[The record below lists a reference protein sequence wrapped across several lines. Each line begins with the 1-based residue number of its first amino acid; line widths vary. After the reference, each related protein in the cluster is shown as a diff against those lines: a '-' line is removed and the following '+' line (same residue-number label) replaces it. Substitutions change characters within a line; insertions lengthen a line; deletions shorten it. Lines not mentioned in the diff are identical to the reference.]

1 MPHSAYHRPRS
12 LQAGRRTCNRYFPAF
27 IKYVTIRG
35 ARRHF
40 PMRNYALSFLL
51 GDGGSLNRY
60 TWRDL
65 RRSDYQRVFLSR
77 TKGCKCQY
85 TNALGAIYQLTI
97 PDVRS
102 HHPLRRIF
110 ARKVATQVAS
120 KHARMHLSS
129 STPATS
135 SSFPRTHAVGILIV
149 TPAAPVCLLPF
160 NSMAYVITLAN
171 FKGGVGKST
180 IAVNLSDAL
189 ATDLDSKVLLVDADP
204 RKGSLK
210 WFKRREQDSLPFDL
224 TACDD
229 PRLYALV
236 PPIVKRGGYEYTLID
251 TPAGGSAIT
260 RAGIVIADLVVVP
273 VQPSL
278 ADFDFAEELMPVL
291 QEVATMHPLEV
302 AVIISR
308 RKSGRNSFS
317 EEASRVAKQFFEA
330 PGISLRVFESEIYER
345 LDIQKSY
352 AKGVTV
358 REHSKRSKSAG
369 EFNELMK
376 EVVTCLRSQ
385 PAEV

>member
-1 MPHSAYHRPRS
+1 M
-12 LQAGRRTCNRYFPAF
+12 
-27 IKYVTIRG
+27 
-35 ARRHF
+35 
-40 PMRNYALSFLL
+40 
-51 GDGGSLNRY
+51 
-60 TWRDL
+60 
-65 RRSDYQRVFLSR
+65 
-77 TKGCKCQY
+77 
-85 TNALGAIYQLTI
+85 
-97 PDVRS
+97 
-102 HHPLRRIF
+102 
-110 ARKVATQVAS
+110 
-120 KHARMHLSS
+120 
-129 STPATS
+129 
-135 SSFPRTHAVGILIV
+135 
-149 TPAAPVCLLPF
+149 
-160 NSMAYVITLAN
+160 
-171 FKGGVGKST
+171 
-180 IAVNLSDAL
+180 
-189 ATDLDSKVLLVDADP
+189 
-204 RKGSLK
+204 
-210 WFKRREQDSLPFDL
+210 
-224 TACDD
+224 
-229 PRLYALV
+229 
-236 PPIVKRGGYEYTLID
+236 
-251 TPAGGSAIT
+251 
-260 RAGIVIADLVVVP
+260 IADLVVVP

>member
-1 MPHSAYHRPRS
+1 MLARVLAPL
-12 LQAGRRTCNRYFPAF
+12 LQYP
-27 IKYVTIRG
+27 
-35 ARRHF
+35 RHF
-40 PMRNYALSFLL
+40 LPFSPRARC
-51 GDGGSLNRY
+51 RY
-60 TWRDL
+60 LDSYS
-65 RRSDYQRVFLSR
+65 RRSGLS
-77 TKGCKCQY
+77 
-85 TNALGAIYQLTI
+85 
-97 PDVRS
+97 
-102 HHPLRRIF
+102 
-110 ARKVATQVAS
+110 
-120 KHARMHLSS
+120 
-129 STPATS
+129 
-135 SSFPRTHAVGILIV
+135 V
-149 TPAAPVCLLPF
+149 TF
-160 NSMAYVITLAN
+160 QSMAYVITLAN

-358 REHSKRSKSAG
+358 REHSKKSKSAG